1 MANSMCPFPSEM
13 CSSLSVCSGALLLS
27 LGAWAAGSESGR
39 AIFEGKG
46 GCLRCHSIA
55 SRGGSLGP
63 DLTEIGIR
71 LTPASLRLSITNPD
85 AEIRR
90 EYLTVVVT
98 TSEGREIEGI
108 ALNEDDISIQLRD
121 AEGNPRSFLKQ
132 NLKRVRREQR
142 SLMPRYAGR
151 LSTEEIDSL
160 VVYLRSLR
168 GSMEAPP
175 ASGQQR
181 RPAPLTTDTKWLTR
195 ANRDAQER
203 PDMLLDSLSIP
214 KGATV
219 VDLGAGAGYFTWR
232 LAARVG
238 PSGKVIAV
246 DIQPRMLDLIAQD
259 VHNRRLS
266 NVELRQG
273 TDRDPRL
280 PDGAADLVLIA
291 NAYHEFTEPQAMMA
305 GVRRSLKPEGRLVVI
320 EYAEEK
326 DEDPVA
332 GLATMRLADLR
343 SEIESEGFQLD
354 LILDFLPFQHGL
366 VFTATHAF

>member
-1 MANSMCPFPSEM
+1 M
-13 CSSLSVCSGALLLS
+13 CSSLLVCSLVFLS
-27 LGAWAAGSESGR
+27 LAPRAAADESGR

-46 GCLRCHSIA
+46 GCLRCHSV
-55 SRGGSLGP
+55 SNRGGSLGP

-71 LTPASLRLSITNPD
+71 RTPSSLRLSITNPD
-85 AEIRR
+85 AEIGRA
-90 EYLTVVVT
+90 YLTVVLT
-98 TSEGREIEGI
+98 TREGRQIEGV

-132 NLKRVRREQR
+132 NLKQVRREQR

-168 GSMEAPP
+168 GSIDPGSA
-175 ASGQQR
+175 R
-181 RPAPLTTDTKWLTR
+181 RPGLLTTDTKWLTR

-203 PDMLLDSLSIP
+203 PEMLLDSLAISR
-214 KGATV
+214 GATV

-238 PSGKVIAV
+238 PSGKVFAV
-246 DIQPRMLDLIAQD
+246 DIQPRMLDRIAQEMR
-259 VHNRRLS
+259 NRHLS

-291 NAYHEFTEPQAMMA
+291 NAYHEFTEPQAMLA
-305 GVRRSLKPEGRLVVI
+305 AVRRSLKPDGRLVVI

-366 VFTATHAF
+366 VFTAKH